1 MLTRKALRGR
11 GLKGA
16 KINRGLVWMV
26 AAMLGLSGCAGAV
39 LESQNHNGQKDRLR
53 VETENW
59 ETFDARRMSPKDAN
73 GFGDYSIMLKGEK
86 SF

>member
-1 MLTRKALRGR
+1 LQG
-11 GLKGA
+11 G

-26 AAMLGLSGCAGAV
+26 AAMLGLSGCASHL
-39 LESQNHNGQKDRLR
+39 LESHHRDGQTDSVK

-59 ETFDARRMSPKDAN
+59 QRYDSRRRSPNDAT

-86 SF
+86 TF